1 MNRCKGC
8 GLEIKGD
15 KTLCERCFRI
25 RNYGDYRV
33 VIKDNEEFVNL
44 INEVNDTNSLVILV
58 MDLFN
63 LNPNIDILSK
73 IKNNILLVLTKR
85 DILPKSLYEEK
96 LLNYF
101 KSNLNIVDKIIIS
114 SNKNYHFDEL
124 VEKINKYKNN
134 NKVYVMGYTNAGKSS
149 MINKLL
155 RDYTENTLDIT
166 TSFLPNT
173 TLNNI
178 EIKVDENLTL
188 IDTPGIID
196 KGSIYYYLDAEKLK
210 KIIPK
215 KPIKPRTFQIRSK
228 QSIICDDFFKLDL
241 KNNNITVFLNNSLEI
256 RRVYNTKNTN
266 LNHTRISVARNE
278 DLVISG
284 LCFIKFTKNEIVDL
298 YTLKDV
304 FVYTRKSLI

>member
-155 RDYTENTLDIT
+155 RDYTESTLDIT

-241 KNNNITVFLNNSLEI
+241 KNNNITVFLN
-256 RRVYNTKNTN
+256 
-266 LNHTRISVARNE
+266 
-278 DLVISG
+278 
-284 LCFIKFTKNEIVDL
+284 
-298 YTLKDV
+298 
-304 FVYTRKSLI
+304 